1 LDHNPSVSAGALWIS
16 SIEEKTMDLRMYY
29 QKVRELER
37 SFKTTFPVV
46 VSQETPDG
54 GTAGVKTEVPIHVA
68 ARMIVDGQ
76 AVLASEKEAQEFL
89 EQKMA
94 AKKAADQLLAASRM
108 QVRVMSDSDLQVLK
122 ELQPPSKR

>member
-1 LDHNPSVSAGALWIS
+1 VGQAIRLPRF
-16 SIEEKTMDLRMYY
+16 EEKTMDLRMYY

-37 SFKTTFPVV
+37 SFKAAFPVV

-54 GTAGVKTEVPIHVA
+54 GTAGLKTEVPIHVA
-68 ARMIVDGQ
+68 ARMIVDGH

-94 AKKAADQLLAASRM
+94 AKKAADQLQAAARM
-108 QVRVMSDSDLQVLK
+108 QVTVMSDSDLQVLK
-122 ELQPPSKR
+122 DLQPSPKK

>member
-1 LDHNPSVSAGALWIS
+1 
-16 SIEEKTMDLRMYY
+16 MDLRMYY

-37 SFKTTFPVV
+37 GFKTTFPVV

-68 ARMIVDGQ
+68 ARMIVDGH
-76 AVLASEKEAQEFL
+76 AVLADEKEAQEFL
-89 EQKMA
+89 EQKIA

>member
-1 LDHNPSVSAGALWIS
+1 
-16 SIEEKTMDLRMYY
+16 MDLRMYY

-89 EQKMA
+89 EQKIE
-94 AKKAADQLLAASRM
+94 KRDRHGSLPLLRFVGVVGLSTLTYEKAAVHARQ
-108 QVRVMSDSDLQVLK
+108 
-122 ELQPPSKR
+122 

>member
-1 LDHNPSVSAGALWIS
+1 
-16 SIEEKTMDLRMYY
+16 MDLRMYY

-37 SFKTTFPVV
+37 SFKATFPVI

-54 GTAGVKTEVPIHVA
+54 GTAGLKTEVPIHVA
-68 ARMIVDGQ
+68 ARMIVDGH
-76 AVLASEKEAQEFL
+76 AVLASEEESQEFL

-94 AKKAADQLLAASRM
+94 AKNAADQLLAASRM

-122 ELQPPSKR
+122 ELQPSSKT